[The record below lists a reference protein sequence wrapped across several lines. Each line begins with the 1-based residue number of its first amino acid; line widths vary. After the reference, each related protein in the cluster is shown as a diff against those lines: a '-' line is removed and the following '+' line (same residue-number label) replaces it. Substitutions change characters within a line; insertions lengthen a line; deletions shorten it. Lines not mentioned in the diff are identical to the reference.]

1 MGFLG
6 HLIALNYHYTEYG
19 IYAPQ
24 GPLQNILL
32 AGSVDGSLVAY
43 DTAKMAVVWRKSGS
57 EGAITAMT
65 VIANSNS
72 MIAMTSSRQAMVLDM
87 GSGNCLARW
96 VSPSKLDATN
106 VLSLSD
112 GRLILAGT
120 TISLVDST
128 TGARLG
134 KWAGHATPIV
144 DMAIAGEYFCS
155 AASGDR
161 TIAIWSTKTAPSGRL
176 EKRNAV
182 GQATLNQPI
191 AQLSLAHVSPG
202 CFHAA
207 VVTLSGD
214 LHLFKCTLDHNR
226 QVESVETREWA
237 VSDTGGLPVAQV
249 SINSADEDGVEM
261 TVVFGT
267 VVKPRFS
274 TMTLKIPEQ
283 GTILDIPKPDSYS
296 DELLMKSVVNQSG
309 FGSSKTSVAMSVAG
323 EHEDV
328 HLLGIMNAPINN
340 HDIDS
345 PSDDDILKDHSER
358 NLTFAEK
365 IAALKDNNMKGSA
378 PATWQQDGTKASTR
392 APKADSLATLLSQAI
407 SNEDKALLEK
417 CLSVKNPKTILK
429 TSRMLTPVDA
439 TKLIKILIQR
449 LHASPRRAT
458 ELSTWIKSILIHHAG
473 YFSGMGTCKE
483 SLSNLHQIIDSRL
496 STYQSLLSLSGRLDL
511 VLSSVDSSG
520 KYGEMSENNPLIS
533 VNIDSDGT
541 LEVQDAAAAAG
552 FEDEDEDDEEGYT
565 SDENM
570 MSEDS
575 DIE

>member
-1 MGFLG
+1 
-6 HLIALNYHYTEYG
+6 
-19 IYAPQ
+19 
-24 GPLQNILL
+24 
-32 AGSVDGSLVAY
+32 
-43 DTAKMAVVWRKSGS
+43 MAVVWRKSGS

-65 VIANSNS
+65 VLVNSNS
-72 MIAMTSSRQAMVLDM
+72 MIAMTSSRQAVVLDM
-87 GSGNCLARW
+87 GSGNHLARW
-96 VSPSKLDATN
+96 TSPSKLDATKMT
-106 VLSLSD
+106 SLSD
-112 GRLILAGT
+112 GRLVLAGT

-144 DMAIAGEYFCS
+144 DMATTGEYVCS

-176 EKRNAV
+176 ESRNAV
-182 GQATLNQPI
+182 GQATLDQPI
-191 AQLSLAHVSPG
+191 VQVSLANISSG

-214 LHLFKCTLDHNR
+214 LHVFKCTLDRNR
-226 QVESVETREWA
+226 QVDSIETLEWA
-237 VSDTGGLPVAQV
+237 KSDSGGLPVAQV
-249 SINSADEDGVEM
+249 SINSADDSGVEM

-274 TMTLKIPEQ
+274 TMNLKMPER
-283 GTILDIPKPDSYS
+283 GTILEVSKPDSYS
-296 DELLMKSVVNQSG
+296 DEVLMKAVVNQSG
-309 FGSSKTSVAMSVAG
+309 FGPRKASLAMSVAG
-323 EHEDV
+323 EHEGA
-328 HLLGIMNAPINN
+328 HLLGTMNAKIEN
-340 HDIDS
+340 HDIDF
-345 PSDDDILKDHSER
+345 PSDDDMLQDQSER
-358 NLTFAEK
+358 NMTFAEK
-365 IAALKDNNMKGSA
+365 IAALKDNNMTGTA
-378 PATWQQDGTKASTR
+378 PARWQQEDTKASTR

-439 TKLIKILIQR
+439 TQLIKILIQR
-449 LHASPRRAT
+449 LHASPQRAT
-458 ELSTWIKSILIHHAG
+458 ELSAWIKSILIHHAG
-473 YFSGMGTCKE
+473 YLSGMGTCKE

-496 STYQSLLSLSGRLDL
+496 SSYQSLLSLSGRLDL
-511 VLSSVDSSG
+511 VLSSADASE
-520 KYGEMSENNPLIS
+520 KYDEMSENIPLIS
-533 VNIDSDGT
+533 VNIDTDGT

-552 FEDEDEDDEEGYT
+552 FDEDEDEDDEEGYT

-575 DIE
+575 DFE